1 MKDWEEGFAAQDKI
15 DSMTM
20 AAQKEDLNRNAS
32 RAQKMVG
39 LSGMTGAD
47 AIQAAYQ
54 IRVGLAKELAAVEAD
69 RISKQENAAQR
80 SIEAATA
87 VRDFQKE
94 MDEAHEEALVKQ
106 LELQK
111 QQMDLLKKDSE
122 GLWHTLLTNPTKFPK
137 QLGSTVHEALIK
149 PVADGMASV
158 TATVLH
164 PIIYGADGSGG
175 LAGMFKGVF
184 GGKQQDPMKLST
196 DMNTAVTAQ
205 NSTALATLTAII
217 AGAMGMAAP
226 AIAAPAGIGGI
237 SLPSIS
243 APAVAGMAM
252 SAMSF
257 NGGTSSGGGNAATV
271 SSGNPLAML
280 SAWSGGGGGASAGSS
295 ADVPTMSVA
304 AGGRGF
310 NPLAMLIGGGKAA
323 SGGGS
328 AVGGFAGILKNLK
341 GADWGGLT
349 RSGVGYNPDGTM
361 NDQWGNPTDNHVTG
375 VNGIAGAALGGGG
388 MMLASAGLLGA
399 NRGTWGGI
407 AEGTAGGAMI
417 GYQQGGALGALIG
430 GAAGFAIGG
439 IEKLLG
445 IISPETKA
453 KQMVKQIYG
462 VSINDATAKQI
473 ASIATQKYGG
483 NVSVA
488 VRDPDVRKMLMLY
501 AQGTGQKFPLSAATP
516 QGGSLAEQGGNLYQQ
531 ASYVNGVATT
541 FQSNLPVLGG
551 LGGGNNYPTPGGP
564 AAGAGMGPLS
574 ISMNIG
580 GSDAASFLT
589 GQVVTPGYVADASM
603 AAQNAS
609 YGRVQASA
617 NTQLPGLTTG
627 T

>member
-1 MKDWEEGFAAQDKI
+1 
-15 DSMTM
+15 
-20 AAQKEDLNRNAS
+20 
-32 RAQKMVG
+32 
-39 LSGMTGAD
+39 
-47 AIQAAYQ
+47 
-54 IRVGLAKELAAVEAD
+54 
-69 RISKQENAAQR
+69 
-80 SIEAATA
+80 
-87 VRDFQKE
+87 
-94 MDEAHEEALVKQ
+94 
-106 LELQK
+106 
-111 QQMDLLKKDSE
+111 
-122 GLWHTLLTNPTKFPK
+122 
-137 QLGSTVHEALIK
+137 
-149 PVADGMASV
+149 
-158 TATVLH
+158 
-164 PIIYGADGSGG
+164 
-175 LAGMFKGVF
+175 
-184 GGKQQDPMKLST
+184 
-196 DMNTAVTAQ
+196 
-205 NSTALATLTAII
+205 
-217 AGAMGMAAP
+217 
-226 AIAAPAGIGGI
+226 
-237 SLPSIS
+237 
-243 APAVAGMAM
+243 MAM
-252 SAMSF
+252 SSMAF
-257 NGGTSSGGGNAATV
+257 NGGASSGGSAAA
-271 SSGNPLAML
+271 SSGNPLAMVFG
-280 SAWSGGGGGASAGSS
+280 SGGGGASAGSS

-310 NPLAMLIGGGKAA
+310 NPLALLGAGRQGSAGGGI
-323 SGGGS
+323 
-328 AVGGFAGILKNLK
+328 AGMLK
-341 GADWGGLT
+341 GFKGMNWGGVT
-349 RSGVGYNPDGTM
+349 RSTGSNIVGYGADGTPHD
-361 NDQWGNPTDNHVTG
+361 DQGNPVADNGDGKITG

-516 QGGSLAEQGGNLYQQ
+516 QSGSLAEQGGNLYQQ